1 MKDAFILLD
10 CGKSL
15 DYVCSCICLSNAN
28 KDAEKRDFFAKYLL
42 ENDIS
47 KEQIRNMMSSIDKN
61 ALPENDDVT
70 DLYNQLQ
77 NNTYLEE
84 HRNELFK
91 KYTDKELLKDID
103 NYRHG
108 KGKLN
113 KLLNHFFEECIYDCV
128 AARGDK
134 SPMDALQNK
143 DDMEYILSYV
153 NSKPNFYTGSE
164 VANVKSFFRNGG
176 KIARKVAN
184 FCPRNA
190 RDVYFRYFKDC
201 DLSKINCLDTSMGFG
216 SRMSAV
222 LLSGANYYG
231 FDPNEE
237 LFSKLVEC
245 KDFYYEHDVVNREQ
259 KCGLYCQGSE
269 IYRPELDNMFDVA
282 FTSPPYFNIEKYADD
297 KYASTKNYDN
307 YEFWI
312 EDFVRPTI
320 DNTCRYLKDGGY
332 LMINIKNIS
341 RPRNNTNTPKHKLFD
356 DWFEILNNRDDLEFV
371 EVFDIEIE
379 KRQFGMSSTYTM
391 EEFNGFKEPV
401 MVFRKVM
408 RR

>member
-1 MKDAFILLD
+1 
-10 CGKSL
+10 
-15 DYVCSCICLSNAN
+15 
-28 KDAEKRDFFAKYLL
+28 
-42 ENDIS
+42 
-47 KEQIRNMMSSIDKN
+47 
-61 ALPENDDVT
+61 
-70 DLYNQLQ
+70 
-77 NNTYLEE
+77 
-84 HRNELFK
+84 
-91 KYTDKELLKDID
+91 
-103 NYRHG
+103 
-108 KGKLN
+108 
-113 KLLNHFFEECIYDCV
+113 
-128 AARGDK
+128 
-134 SPMDALQNK
+134 
-143 DDMEYILSYV
+143 
-153 NSKPNFYTGSE
+153 
-164 VANVKSFFRNGG
+164 
-176 KIARKVAN
+176 
-184 FCPRNA
+184 
-190 RDVYFRYFKDC
+190 
-201 DLSKINCLDTSMGFG
+201 
-216 SRMSAV
+216 
-222 LLSGANYYG
+222 
-231 FDPNEE
+231 
-237 LFSKLVEC
+237 
-245 KDFYYEHDVVNREQ
+245 
-259 KCGLYCQGSE
+259 
-269 IYRPELDNMFDVA
+269 MFDVA